1 VDDKRPHV
9 SRMDPKLGNGFVDA
23 ATFAEL
29 QRLAQSRP
37 RSGRQAAAKASA
49 LRTLERLNRR
59 GRAAL
64 PPCAPEWY
72 PPNQAAFEE
81 LGRVHLEEHP
91 EVRQQ
96 MWKIWHGY

>member
-1 VDDKRPHV
+1 VDEKRPQV
-9 SRMDPKLGNGFVDA
+9 SRTGQQTGNGFIDP

-59 GRAAL
+59 GRVAL
-64 PPCAPEWY
+64 PPCPPAWY
-72 PPNQAAFEE
+72 PPDQAAFAE
-81 LGRVHLEEHP
+81 LDRVHLEEHP
-91 EVRQQ
+91 EVRQR
-96 MWKIWHGY
+96 MWEHWQGY